1 MKVELKEVENE
12 GFKPFKIEITIET
25 LAELKELHS
34 RLCVGDRALN
44 DLMDSEWCNNYLY
57 GVFREIDNKLSEVD
71 KDYYNK

>member
-1 MKVELKEVENE
+1 MKVELKEVEKE
-12 GFKPFKIEITIET
+12 CFKPFKIELTIET

-44 DLMDSEWCNNYLY
+44 ELMY

-71 KDYYNK
+71 KDYYN